1 MRPRLTS
8 GPHRAARRRL
18 AALAGATALVGLVAL
33 AGVTSAWPLLAVP
46 IVLAAPLAGWA
57 ALAATTAVA
66 AIVLVVLAGAPG
78 AGALELAAGLIAFVA
93 AGAVAG
99 ALHGSERRRLARV
112 AALSLTDRLTGLYN
126 YAFLTDALERECRRA
141 ERYGGAVSLVLLDL
155 DHFKDFN
162 DTHGHAAGNRLLAE
176 VGRVLVAERRA
187 TDVVA
192 RFGGEE
198 FAVLVPGPVR
208 EAAEA
213 AERIR
218 RAVAQVAVAV
228 PGGRDGRTISAG
240 VAQRAQGAGAER
252 LVEDA
257 DRALYRSKARGR
269 NRVSV
274 SEGAL
279 TSAGETRRARP
290 VGGVA

>member
-1 MRPRLTS
+1 
-8 GPHRAARRRL
+8 
-18 AALAGATALVGLVAL
+18 
-33 AGVTSAWPLLAVP
+33 
-46 IVLAAPLAGWA
+46 
-57 ALAATTAVA
+57 
-66 AIVLVVLAGAPG
+66 
-78 AGALELAAGLIAFVA
+78 
-93 AGAVAG
+93 
-99 ALHGSERRRLARV
+99 
-112 AALSLTDRLTGLYN
+112 
-126 YAFLTDALERECRRA
+126 
-141 ERYGGAVSLVLLDL
+141 
-155 DHFKDFN
+155 
-162 DTHGHAAGNRLLAE
+162 
-176 VGRVLVAERRA
+176 
-187 TDVVA
+187 
-192 RFGGEE
+192 GGEE